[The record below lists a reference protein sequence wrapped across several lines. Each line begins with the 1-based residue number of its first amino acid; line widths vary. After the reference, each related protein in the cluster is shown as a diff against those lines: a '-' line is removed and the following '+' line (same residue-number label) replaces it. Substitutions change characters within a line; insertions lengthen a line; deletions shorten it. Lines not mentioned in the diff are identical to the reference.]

1 MIADVLIQNLR
12 IGALGNRNIGV
23 SEQFAHHLDRHI
35 VIEQDSRGKGFPG
48 RVMRQ
53 FLVDTHHIRNF
64 PQIGIDLL
72 IGNPRL
78 DIIVRT
84 IEFTEPGYQ
93 FLSLREQW
101 NGNLPVRLLTDKRYP
116 IPAVKSFRDML
127 RLQRLRFMVGK
138 PRIDRE
144 EVDVLHRF
152 QPFLG
157 KMVMLQLSSS
167 CVRNTSRLRSFKGL
181 YSTKGSCWI

>member
-48 RVMRQ
+48 RVVRQ
-53 FLVDTHHIRNF
+53 FLVDTYYIRNF

-72 IGNPRL
+72 IGDTRL

-84 IEFTEPGYQ
+84 IEFTEPCYQ
-93 FLSLREQW
+93 FLSLREQR
-101 NGNLPVRLLTDKRYP
+101 NGNLPVRLLTDKRDP

-127 RLQRLRFMVGK
+127 RL
-138 PRIDRE
+138 
-144 EVDVLHRF
+144 HACA
-152 QPFLG
+152 
-157 KMVMLQLSSS
+157 S
-167 CVRNTSRLRSFKGL
+167 
-181 YSTKGSCWI
+181 W

>member
-48 RVMRQ
+48 RVVRQ
-53 FLVDTHHIRNF
+53 FLVDTYYIRNF

-72 IGNPRL
+72 IGDTRL

-84 IEFTEPGYQ
+84 IEFTEPCYQ
-93 FLSLREQW
+93 FLSLREQR
-101 NGNLPVRLLTDKRYP
+101 NGNLPVRLLTDKRDP

-152 QPFLG
+152 QTFLG
-157 KMVMLQLSSS
+157 KMVMLQLMQFF
-167 CVRNTSRLRSFKGL
+167 LREKYQPFTL
-181 YSTKGSCWI
+181 F

>member
-48 RVMRQ
+48 RVVRQ
-53 FLVDTHHIRNF
+53 FLVDTYYIRNF
-64 PQIGIDLL
+64 MQVRIDLL
-72 IGNPRL
+72 IGDARL

-93 FLSLREQW
+93 FLSLREQR
-101 NGNLPVRLLTDKRYP
+101 NGNLPVRLLTNKRDP

-127 RLQRLRFMVGK
+127 RLQRLRFMIGK

-152 QPFLG
+152 QTFLG
-157 KMVMLQLSSS
+157 KMMMLQFVQFL
-167 CVRNTSRLRSFKGL
+167 LREKYQPFTL
-181 YSTKGSCWI
+181 F